1 MKKSLL
7 FAMALGLAFSA
18 CSKDEVP
25 LYDTENANF
34 IEFVGASEDTTAFSF
49 MFHPE
54 VAAGGTYDL
63 AIPVKILGLAK
74 DKDRT
79 YTVTVV
85 DTLTTAEA
93 GKHYTMP
100 ETTVFRAGMYED
112 TLYVKLHSTADLKT
126 NVVSLGIRIENNSEF
141 FAGQPDYR
149 ESIWHISDKIA
160 QPEWWNSNVTNYFLG
175 YYSDKKYELLI
186 QVTGV
191 SDWTELDDSQR
202 RVLAIQLKRYL
213 ASEHAAGRTVYEE
226 AEGAEPVRMEVWV
239 MG

>member
-18 CSKDEVP
+18 CSKEDVP

-85 DTLTTAEA
+85 DTLKTTDGE
-93 GKHYTMP
+93 
-100 ETTVFRAGMYED
+100 
-112 TLYVKLHSTADLKT
+112 
-126 NVVSLGIRIENNSEF
+126 
-141 FAGQPDYR
+141 
-149 ESIWHISDKIA
+149 
-160 QPEWWNSNVTNYFLG
+160 
-175 YYSDKKYELLI
+175 
-186 QVTGV
+186 
-191 SDWTELDDSQR
+191 
-202 RVLAIQLKRYL
+202 
-213 ASEHAAGRTVYEE
+213 AAGTSTFQIGSENTSIE
-226 AEGAEPVRMEVWV
+226 LGAEGNKININLVW
-239 MG
+239 GEF